1 MPRKVKTK
9 DNNSNSIVEEQPIEE
24 QPVGE
29 KSSKLKS
36 KRTKSISKSKSTQEN
51 DINAEIKTKTKIKTK
66 QPIDNKDTLVEI
78 LLNDKTDDIDID
90 LDNDNDNLDTKVR
103 NTRVS
108 YAELDAG
115 FQKMEQKLVDLK
127 STIGDMMVMFRD
139 LRKKQR
145 KYARE
150 VSRKG
155 HKKNKTIE
163 EDMLKPKQKPKGF
176 QVPLRIS
183 NELCEFLNIDE
194 GTKMNR
200 AEAGKGIHVYIKN
213 NNLQDTNN
221 GTVINMDNKLK
232 SLLQVE
238 KDTQLTYFNLQKYLN
253 KHFIKDD

>member
-1 MPRKVKTK
+1 MPRKVNTK
-9 DNNSNSIVEEQPIEE
+9 NNNSNSIVEEQPIEE
-24 QPVGE
+24 

-36 KRTKSISKSKSTQEN
+36 KRTKSTSKSKPTQEN
-51 DINAEIKTKTKIKTK
+51 DINAETKTKTKSK
-66 QPIDNKDTLVEI
+66 QPVDNKDTLVEI
-78 LLNDKTDDIDID
+78 LLNDETED
-90 LDNDNDNLDTKVR
+90 LDNDNLDTKVR

-155 HKKNKTIE
+155 YKKNKTIE